1 MEWLGLI
8 AFVLVMFHSSYPSKT
23 EKLISKVNKL
33 ERKQRGGSYM
43 SKLISEIIGKECQIS
58 LSAHSEWTDIRK
70 YQCYVLDADDDWIK
84 IRLKDKKKGEII
96 KLIRIEDIDNVEVSE
111 YKEEI

>member
-33 ERKQRGGSYM
+33 EKN
-43 SKLISEIIGKECQIS
+43 SEVAHICQS
-58 LSAHSEWTDIRK
+58 
-70 YQCYVLDADDDWIK
+70 
-84 IRLKDKKKGEII
+84 
-96 KLIRIEDIDNVEVSE
+96 
-111 YKEEI
+111 